1 MTYIFFSNNK
11 WFLHPEDLPI
21 KPKQKEE
28 YSYCNPSLIE
38 LENLIWD
45 KAIADIKA
53 KALEIANP
61 EIIKWLD
68 NGQGLNHIDA
78 IHESTLFYQWP
89 GTFEKKETLYANDK
103 YEVKYKTEVAHLV
116 LPPEEKNMDE
126 MYYLNGPDE
135 FVPNES
141 KNMNPN
147 YALWLLK
154 NALRDEITFRQQ
166 AIEVLDG
173 NEIEHSINHRATI
186 DAFSESLKLSD
197 ERIPQ
202 LIDAIEKI
210 EHKTP

>member
-1 MTYIFFSNNK
+1 MN
-11 WFLHPEDLPI
+11 
-21 KPKQKEE
+21 
-28 YSYCNPSLIE
+28 
-38 LENLIWD
+38 
-45 KAIADIKA
+45 
-53 KALEIANP
+53 
-61 EIIKWLD
+61 
-68 NGQGLNHIDA
+68 
-78 IHESTLFYQWP
+78 
-89 GTFEKKETLYANDK
+89 
-103 YEVKYKTEVAHLV
+103 
-116 LPPEEKNMDE
+116 E